1 MVEKEREDKRDGES
15 WRLLLREISP
25 PSFIAELERKQAAN
39 IGAQL
44 SITLFLPSS
53 AIKYRDTLLDVN
65 S

>member
-44 SITLFLPSS
+44 SITLFSELSHK
-53 AIKYRDTLLDVN
+53 I
-65 S
+65 